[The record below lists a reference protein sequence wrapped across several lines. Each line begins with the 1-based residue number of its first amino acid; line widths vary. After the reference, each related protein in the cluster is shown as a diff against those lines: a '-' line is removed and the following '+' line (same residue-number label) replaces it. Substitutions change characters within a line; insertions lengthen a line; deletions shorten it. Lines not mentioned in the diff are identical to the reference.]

1 MFFWLLFACFV
12 ANGSFSVCAPILPV
26 ELGAKGV
33 SSAGVGLTFTVYS
46 IGLIFW
52 SPVVGKYMVGKY
64 QAHNL
69 LGWSLVILGLSFMC
83 FGLISYLTNS
93 TVILLVCCLLRT
105 IQGVAG
111 TTQTVTGMSL
121 MA

>member
-1 MFFWLLFACFV
+1 MFVWLLFACFV
-12 ANGSFSVCAPILPV
+12 ANGAFSVCAPILPV

-33 SSAGVGLTFTVYS
+33 SGTGVGLTFTVYS

-64 QAHNL
+64 SAHNL

-93 TVILLVCCLLRT
+93 TLILFVCCVLRT
-105 IQGVAG
+105 I
-111 TTQTVTGMSL
+111 
-121 MA
+121 